1 MLAFPVTVRSTD
13 KTQSLALRATPRELN
28 AAPNGQYAKKQIRT
42 TSQVGWWAVC
52 SCERAKQDRA
62 ALARGSFVSCVRRAR
77 KFGVQRR
84 AEALVQ
90 TGDARLEFHQGYS
103 LGTRSRNSNV

>member
-1 MLAFPVTVRSTD
+1 MVAFPVTVRSTD

-52 SCERAKQDRA
+52 SCERSKIALRVTRCASRA

-90 TGDARLEFHQGYS
+90 TGNARI
-103 LGTRSRNSNV
+103 

>member
-1 MLAFPVTVRSTD
+1 MVAFPVTVRSTD

-52 SCERAKQDRA
+52 SCERSKIALRVTRRA
-62 ALARGSFVSCVRRAR
+62 RQRLFCQLRPACTQVRRAAPR
-77 KFGVQRR
+77 GSVGTNWQC
-84 AEALVQ
+84 ANLTQ
-90 TGDARLEFHQGYS
+90 T
-103 LGTRSRNSNV
+103 NSICPR